1 MAANDDEKGQVEVS
15 KDSYDKETIRRL
27 ISDQLEWSEIKRIMS
42 RYKDSDRFDSYR
54 ELLQER
60 VEWDE
65 FILLPL
71 SEKLYLVAKESGG
84 RVVKCECGHEFCEG
98 TENWRLHALLYV
110 RNDTE
115 SLAEIYPGAA
125 TPKPEYV
132 ELREFYCPGCAT
144 QLEVDTMTPGYP
156 ILHEFEPDV
165 DAFYREWLGKEAP
178 GGAA

>member
-1 MAANDDEKGQVEVS
+1 MFKGEEKIELADPGHG
-15 KDSYDKETIRRL
+15 SYDRETIRRL

-42 RYKDSDRFDSYR
+42 RYKDSDRFITYR

-60 VEWDE
+60 VDWDD

-71 SEKLYLVAKESGG
+71 SEKLYLVAKGG
-84 RVVKCECGHEFCEG
+84 GERIVKCECGHELCDG
-98 TENWRLHALLYV
+98 SENWRLHALLYV
-110 RNDTE
+110 RNDKE
-115 SLAEIYPGAA
+115 ALAEIYPGTR
-125 TPKPEYV
+125 TPDPEFV

-165 DAFYREWLGKEAP
+165 DAFYREWLGTEVP
-178 GGAA
+178 GGSA